1 MVLEDEKVSKNKKL
15 KRIESQ
21 KVGGVLYDVDGRRKT
36 ASLR

>member
-1 MVLEDEKVSKNKKL
+1 MVLDDEKVSGNRKL
-15 KRIESQ
+15 RRLENQ